1 MAMQRLHSKRWPNT
15 IAWNHTVEAISKPA
29 IVGLLWAMGQRCVE
43 FLARLPL
50 FLMNYQ
56 EPHCLA
62 ESDVEKEIHS
72 NFAREVNQYVHHFT
86 GTTTATLPTIHS
98 ANLPPRCYQCQ
109 RSYGCQI

>member
-1 MAMQRLHSKRWPNT
+1 MQRLHSKRWPNT
-15 IAWNHTVEAISKPA
+15 IAWNRTVEAISKPA
-29 IVGLLWAMGQRCVE
+29 IVGLPWAMGQQCVE

-50 FLMNYQ
+50 FLTNYQ

-72 NFAREVNQYVHHFT
+72 NFAREVKQYVHHFT

-98 ANLPPRCYQCQ
+98 ANLLPYCCQCQ